1 MISAIL
7 MLRRL
12 AGALRVALREED
24 FARILAAGLALIII
38 GTLAYSVGGGWS
50 LVDGL
55 YVAVATLTTS
65 SVLDPKLTVT
75 DPWLKV
81 FTAGYVL
88 VGIGILVEVARRL
101 GTGFIVARAEVE
113 KAKEAAKLEAGGWR
127 RTSKRGLTAGA
138 AGVDVPRRLLHRA
151 AQSARASPFACEEQ
165 PTRQSSGCCT
175 ARNPTAST
183 VLAMGD
189 GQPMRI
195 AMMPLGAVGAVVG
208 AAAVADPLSVPIGGV
223 KATGATRP

>member
-24 FARILAAGLALIII
+24 FARILGAGLALIII
-38 GTLAYSVGGGWS
+38 GTFAYSLGEGWS
-50 LVDGL
+50 VVDGL

-101 GTGFIVARAEVE
+101 GTGFIIARAEVE
-113 KAKEAAKLEAGGWR
+113 KSKAAEA
-127 RTSKRGLTAGA
+127 TA
-138 AGVDVPRRLLHRA
+138 AG
-151 AQSARASPFACEEQ
+151 
-165 PTRQSSGCCT
+165 SGN
-175 ARNPTAST
+175 A
-183 VLAMGD
+183 
-189 GQPMRI
+189 
-195 AMMPLGAVGAVVG
+195 
-208 AAAVADPLSVPIGGV
+208 
-223 KATGATRP
+223 K

>member
-24 FARILAAGLALIII
+24 FARILAAGPALIVI
-38 GTLAYSVGGGWS
+38 GALAYSFGNGWS
-50 LVDGL
+50 VVDGL

-65 SVLDPKLTVT
+65 SVLDPKLTIV

-113 KAKEAAKLEAGGWR
+113 KEKAAAK
-127 RTSKRGLTAGA
+127 
-138 AGVDVPRRLLHRA
+138 
-151 AQSARASPFACEEQ
+151 SA
-165 PTRQSSGCCT
+165 
-175 ARNPTAST
+175 
-183 VLAMGD
+183 
-189 GQPMRI
+189 
-195 AMMPLGAVGAVVG
+195 
-208 AAAVADPLSVPIGGV
+208 
-223 KATGATRP
+223 

>member
-12 AGALRVALREED
+12 VGALGIALREED

-38 GTLAYSVGGGWS
+38 GTLAYSLGSDWS
-50 LVDGL
+50 IVDGL

-65 SVLDPKLTVT
+65 SILDPDLTIT

-101 GTGFIVARAEVE
+101 GMGFITARAEVE
-113 KAKEAAKLEAGGWR
+113 KSKTAARLKAAEGGG
-127 RTSKRGLTAGA
+127 SES
-138 AGVDVPRRLLHRA
+138 RA
-151 AQSARASPFACEEQ
+151 
-165 PTRQSSGCCT
+165 
-175 ARNPTAST
+175 
-183 VLAMGD
+183 
-189 GQPMRI
+189 
-195 AMMPLGAVGAVVG
+195 
-208 AAAVADPLSVPIGGV
+208 
-223 KATGATRP
+223 

>member
-24 FARILAAGLALIII
+24 FARILGAGLALIII
-38 GTLAYSVGGGWS
+38 GTLAYSLGAGWS
-50 LVDGL
+50 IVDGL

-65 SVLDPKLTVT
+65 SILDPDLTVT

-101 GTGFIVARAEVE
+101 GTGFIIARAEVE
-113 KAKEAAKLEAGGWR
+113 KSKAAEATPGGP
-127 RTSKRGLTAGA
+127 ANA
-138 AGVDVPRRLLHRA
+138 A
-151 AQSARASPFACEEQ
+151 
-165 PTRQSSGCCT
+165 
-175 ARNPTAST
+175 
-183 VLAMGD
+183 
-189 GQPMRI
+189 
-195 AMMPLGAVGAVVG
+195 
-208 AAAVADPLSVPIGGV
+208 
-223 KATGATRP
+223 